1 MAIEDSGKRKRNL
14 NFIIDSVAFVILMV
28 MTSTGV
34 LMRYFLPPGRCDK
47 RHTMLGLQ
55 RHEWGDLHFWLALVF
70 FSLMAVHIYLHWK
83 WIVGVV
89 TGKPKEGS
97 GMRAAMGLFG
107 LVMVVAL
114 SAAPFFFPVKVAE
127 APGYSASELA
137 SVPVTASMTLAE
149 AAKASGVPLDDLMTE
164 LDIPETVQPERKLG
178 DACAEYGFSM
188 DEVREVVLQY
198 KGVKPAGLKGSYCG
212 N

>member
-1 MAIEDSGKRKRNL
+1 MAGSERKSL

-28 MTSTGV
+28 MTSTGL
-34 LMRYFLPPGRCDK
+34 LMRYYLPPGLCDK

-70 FSLMAVHIYLHWK
+70 FSLMALHIFLHWR

-89 TGKPKEGS
+89 KGKPGEGS
-97 GMRAAMGLFG
+97 GLRAAMGIFG

-114 SAAPFFFPVKVAE
+114 SATPLLFPVKVAE

-137 SVPVTASMTLAE
+137 SVPVTASMTLGE
-149 AAKASGVPLDDLMTE
+149 AAKASEVSLDDLMME
-164 LDIPETVQPERKLG
+164 LDIPETVSPERKLEDLCG
-178 DACAEYGFSM
+178 KYGFSM
-188 DEVREVVLQY
+188 DEVREVILQL
-198 KGVKPAGLKGSYCG
+198 KGIKPASVKGRYCG

>member
-1 MAIEDSGKRKRNL
+1 MAGSDKRNL

-28 MTSTGV
+28 MTSSGL
-34 LMRYFLPPGRCDK
+34 LMRYCLPPGRCDK

-70 FSLMAVHIYLHWK
+70 FSLMALHIFLHWR

-89 TGKPKEGS
+89 KGKPGGGS
-97 GMRAAMGLFG
+97 GLRAAMGIFG

-127 APGYSASELA
+127 APTFSASELA
-137 SVPVTASMTLAE
+137 SVPVNASMTLGE
-149 AAKASGVPLDDLMTE
+149 AAKASEVPLDDLMME
-164 LDIPETVQPERKLG
+164 LDIPETVSPERKLEDFCG
-178 DACAEYGFSM
+178 EYGFSM
-188 DEVREVVLQY
+188 DEVREVILQM
-198 KGVKPAGLKGSYCG
+198 KGIKPASVKGRYCG